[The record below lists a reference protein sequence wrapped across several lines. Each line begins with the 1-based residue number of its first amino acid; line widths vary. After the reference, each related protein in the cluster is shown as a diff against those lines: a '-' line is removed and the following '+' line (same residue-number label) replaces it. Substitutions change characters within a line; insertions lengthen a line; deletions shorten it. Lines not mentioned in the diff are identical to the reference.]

1 MKKILATVLG
11 VVFAMFAFAGCNMPA
26 ADGTATGASG
36 ITSIVMM
43 VVIIAVFYFLMI
55 RPENKR
61 KKEAEAM
68 RNALKVGDNITTIGG
83 IIGDIVSVKD
93 DSIVLET
100 SSDRVRVEFAKFAV
114 STNNTAEKEAA
125 KKRTAA
131 AEARKQAKADKKKK

>member
-1 MKKILATVLG
+1 
-11 VVFAMFAFAGCNMPA
+11 MFDIAYASTT
-26 ADGTATGASG
+26 GTTGAGTGMGST
-36 ITSIVMM
+36 IMMIVLM
-43 VVIIAVFYFLMI
+43 IAIFYFLMI

>member
-1 MKKILATVLG
+1 MYLFLSSA
-11 VVFAMFAFAGCNMPA
+11 AGTDA
-26 ADGTATGASG
+26 AAGGGSM
-36 ITSIVMM
+36 IIMM
-43 VVIIAVFYFLMI
+43 VVLIAVFYFLMI

-125 KKRTAA
+125 KQKAA
-131 AEARKQAKADKKKK
+131 ALAARKAEKEKAKKEK

>member
-1 MKKILATVLG
+1 MILE
-11 VVFAMFAFAGCNMPA
+11 A
-26 ADGTATGASG
+26 APQQQGGG
-36 ITSIVMM
+36 MQMIIMM
-43 VVIIAVFYFLMI
+43 VVLIAVFYFLMI
-55 RPENKR
+55 LPENKR